1 MHSGQIHTYNIKII
15 RLLNTATFPRLKSR
29 GFATG
34 NKARTEGDAEMQAG
48 CVPGTMG
55 TLSDVPGT
63 TGAPSEEDTAII
75 CSRIAYGLVRVADM
89 TYAIPAIQVVL
100 GK

>member
-48 CVPGTMG
+48 CVP
-55 TLSDVPGT
+55 SI

-89 TYAIPAIQVVL
+89 IYAIPAIQVVL